1 MSKLQEITPV
11 FTEELPYKKDMEFGK
26 IYISREHEVACFLC
40 PCGCGEVNHISF
52 IKGLRNQWTFIEDK
66 GKVTFR
72 PSIGCFDSPCKSHF
86 FITENH
92 IDWV

>member
-1 MSKLQEITPV
+1 MNKLQEFTPV

-52 IKGLRNQWTFIEDK
+52 IKIRERLLSGHPLAVSSLLAKVISSSRKIILTGYDKEKIDNQVK
-66 GKVTFR
+66 
-72 PSIGCFDSPCKSHF
+72 
-86 FITENH
+86 
-92 IDWV
+92 